1 MLCASVTVTPQSI
14 DKTLDSLLYLDPLS
28 PCTLLYSFSF
38 LILLQLYFFPL
49 FWFVVVIV
57 QGERFYILNFCIIDY
72 TLYRACSYMYQDMM
86 YIYAYRKRV
95 SLYRCIYFIYIFLF
109 VFSFFFFRMT
119 SDDRHGCGGT
129 IRLNESI
136 ALLFRQHT

>member
-28 PCTLLYSFSF
+28 PCTLLYSFPF

-72 TLYRACSYMYQDMM
+72 TLTHIQSLFIHVSRYDV
-86 YIYAYRKRV
+86 YICVQKE
-95 SLYRCIYFIYIFLF
+95 SESIQMHLFHIYIFVCIF
-109 VFSFFFFRMT
+109 IFFFSYDIRR
-119 SDDRHGCGGT
+119 SSRLRRHDPT
-129 IRLNESI
+129 
-136 ALLFRQHT
+136 Q